1 MTLSSVRGA
10 WFACLLGSFLTVS
23 GCGGGDTAV
32 DAGTTPDAGMMC
44 ISCAP
49 PPPGCRLE
57 GTTCTS
63 CGTLVCEDAS
73 IEADAGSTTDAG
85 TLADAGSTTDAGMP
99 ADAGSNTDGGPG
111 CPPPVCPTPPPG
123 CEYAGGS
130 ACNCG
135 ALLCPVSPTC
145 GSATCG
151 AGEFCNASAGSCD
164 ASSGACETRPEV
176 CPSLFAPVCGC
187 DGQTYP
193 NACEAA
199 GMGTSV
205 AFDGECPADCRTTGC
220 PAGSGCQGCRGPR
233 GGWFVCI
240 PDGAVC

>member
-63 CGTLVCEDAS
+63 CGTLVCVDAS

-145 GSATCG
+145 GSARQD
-151 AGEFCNASAGSCD
+151 AARNALQGF
-164 ASSGACETRPEV
+164 AS
-176 CPSLFAPVCGC
+176 
-187 DGQTYP
+187 
-193 NACEAA
+193 
-199 GMGTSV
+199 
-205 AFDGECPADCRTTGC
+205 TTTK
-220 PAGSGCQGCRGPR
+220 
-233 GGWFVCI
+233 
-240 PDGAVC
+240 